1 MGCKTCKDKK
11 RSKRNNQDDVEYKN
25 VGSDN
30 TDEVINKDDVINL
43 IPEAFQNGDFS
54 GNFWFKV
61 VAFIAITIAIPLII
75 VVLMV
80 KMFLTFFIPKSLPKA
95 GKRVTKFFMG
105 TIKMYSKFLAN
116 KEIRKRKKQF
126 EKNGGY
132 VEVPD
137 PFGYEDD
144 YEDVDG
150 DLVDIHIHE
159 DNNEKG

>member
-11 RSKRNNQDDVEYKN
+11 RSKRNNQDDVEYEN
-25 VGSDN
+25 VGSGNPDPV
-30 TDEVINKDDVINL
+30 TDDGDIINL
-43 IPEAFQNGDFS
+43 IPESFQNGDFS

-75 VVLMV
+75 IVLMG
-80 KMFLTFFIPKSLPKA
+80 KMFLTFFMPKSLPKA
-95 GKRVTKFFMG
+95 GKRVTRFFLG
-105 TIKMYSKFLAN
+105 GIERYGKFLAN

-132 VEVPD
+132 EEVPD
-137 PFGYEDD
+137 TSEYEDD
-144 YEDVDG
+144 YEDEDHG
-150 DLVDIHIHE
+150 DINIHE